1 MLALL
6 RAPPLCARGP
16 EAKPEASLV
25 PTRLT
30 YASSHMHR
38 AGSCGAEAQAW
49 APEGGF
55 GPQFV
60 NFVQGLLQ

>member
-6 RAPPLCARGP
+6 RAPPLCACGP
-16 EAKPEASLV
+16 AASLV
-25 PTRLT
+25 QTQLT
-30 YASSHMHR
+30 YASFHMHR

>member
-1 MLALL
+1 
-6 RAPPLCARGP
+6 
-16 EAKPEASLV
+16 
-25 PTRLT
+25 
-30 YASSHMHR
+30 MHC

-49 APEGGF
+49 APDGGF